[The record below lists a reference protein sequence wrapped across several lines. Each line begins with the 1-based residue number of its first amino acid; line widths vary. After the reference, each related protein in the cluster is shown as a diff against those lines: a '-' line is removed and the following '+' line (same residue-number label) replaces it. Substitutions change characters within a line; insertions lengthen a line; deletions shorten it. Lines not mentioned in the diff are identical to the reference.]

1 MPIKKL
7 KAFLDENGVEY
18 TTVEHPKTYTALES
32 AEAARITGQEV
43 AKIVMVKVDGKT
55 AMAVLPASEMVDF
68 ELLKEAAEAKSV
80 ELLAEDEFKDLFPE
94 CDLGAM
100 PPFGNLYGLDVF
112 VSKSLGG
119 QEEIA
124 FNAGSHTELL
134 KLAYR
139 DFEKLVQPKVAKIA
153 DQ

>member
-7 KAFLDENGVEY
+7 KAFLDENGVAY
-18 TTVEHPKTYTALES
+18 ATIEHPKTYTALES
-32 AEAARITGQEV
+32 AEAARIAGKEL
-43 AKIVMVKVDGKT
+43 AKIVMVKVDGKM

-68 ELLKEAAEAKSV
+68 ELLKEAAGAKTV
-80 ELLAEDEFKDLFPE
+80 ELLAEEEFKGLFPE

-112 VSKSLGG
+112 VSESLSG

-134 KLAYR
+134 KLAYQ
-139 DFEKLVQPKVAKIA
+139 DFEKLVQPKVARIA
-153 DQ
+153 AS